1 MKVVIIEDEPY
12 ARQELKRLLKKIDPA
27 IEVVKELDEVE
38 ESVKWLSEN
47 QDFDLAFLDIQ
58 LSDGLSFEIF
68 NRVEFKKPVIFTT
81 AYNEYALNA
90 FELNSIDY
98 LLKPVEEASLQ
109 KAFDKLE
116 SMRSQLAAET
126 QAFKLPVE
134 LMKLLDAGE
143 RNYKGRFLSRVGDQF
158 KYTPANEVAY
168 FIAEHNTVTLVAQN
182 GSKSIVSNTL
192 EELENMV
199 NPTDFFR
206 ANRSYIVNINAVQ
219 KVHKYFNSRLLLEL
233 NPKTDDQVLVSR
245 LKADEFL
252 NWLDQ

>member
-38 ESVKWLSEN
+38 ESVKWLSTN
-47 QDFDLAFLDIQ
+47 TDFDLAFLDIQ

-68 NRVEFKKPVIFTT
+68 NRVQFKKPVIFTT

-98 LLKPVEEASLQ
+98 LLKPIEEKALQ
-109 KAFDKLE
+109 KAFDKLNNL
-116 SMRSQLAAET
+116 RNQLAAEKPF
-126 QAFKLPVE
+126 QLPAE
-134 LMKLLDAGE
+134 LMKLLDAGKKE
-143 RNYKGRFLSRVGDQF
+143 YKNRFLSRVGDQF
-158 KYTPANEVAY
+158 KYTQADDIAF
-168 FIAEHNTVTLVAQN
+168 FIAEHNTVTLVGQN
-182 GSKSIVSNTL
+182 GSKSIVNTTL
-192 EELENMV
+192 EELEKMV
-199 NPTDFFR
+199 DPKEFFR
-206 ANRSYIVNINAVQ
+206 ANRSFIINIKAVQ

-233 NPKTDDQVLVSR
+233 APKTEEQVLVSR
-245 LKADEFL
+245 LKVDDFL